1 MKFNSF
7 IITICIIILSIN
19 NINSKKNEKTCGKI
33 IEISDEK
40 SINNEELKKDNEKGE
55 NTYVIK
61 TNKTLSEMKSLLSE
75 KNFKNLKDKKA
86 EKARKKAIKKAAK
99 KLRKE
104 LKKRQSKILIAD
116 SLNETEI
123 NEIKN
128 IDILDEKYLNNLIYI
143 DTTEKSKK
151 NLKKKYNDK
160 DNEISYV
167 YVILILL
174 FIICFAFYGIKV
186 RFEKEKSNQE
196 NYILKML

>member
-1 MKFNSF
+1 MKFISL
-7 IITICIIILSIN
+7 IIPIFIIILSIN

-40 SINNEELKKDNEKGE
+40 SINKEELKNNEKGE

-61 TNKTLSEMKSLLSE
+61 TNKTLSEMESLLSE
-75 KNFKNLKDKKA
+75 KHLKNLNDKKA

-116 SLNETEI
+116 SSNETEI

-143 DTTEKSKK
+143 DTTIKSKK
-151 NLKKKYNDK
+151 NLKKKIIIK
-160 DNEISYV
+160 MM
-167 YVILILL
+167 ILVM
-174 FIICFAFYGIKV
+174 FI
-186 RFEKEKSNQE
+186 
-196 NYILKML
+196 